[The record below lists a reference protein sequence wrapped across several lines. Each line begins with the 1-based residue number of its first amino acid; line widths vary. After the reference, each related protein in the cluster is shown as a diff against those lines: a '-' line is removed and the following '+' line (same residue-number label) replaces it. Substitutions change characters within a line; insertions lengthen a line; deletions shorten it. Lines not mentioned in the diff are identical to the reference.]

1 MRGRGQRDV
10 ARPIRGFTQPS
21 PDRLDAREVG
31 VPQCLEVGKVV
42 ITGAIAR
49 PGVDLL
55 AQVHEVDAWSSG
67 QIPRDELLRRVAG
80 VDGIVALLSER
91 IDEEVLAAAGPQLR
105 IVADVAVGYNNVDVE
120 ACAARGVV
128 VTNTPGVLTEATA
141 DLTMALVL
149 AATRRLSEG
158 DRLIRSGEPWE
169 FGMFLLLG
177 SSIQGRQLGI
187 VGMGGIG
194 TAVAR
199 RAKAFGMTIAYCN
212 RRQADPTVTAQL
224 DAIRMDLPTLL
235 ATSDVVSLHCPY
247 SPATH
252 HLIGAEQ
259 LAAMKPTAFLINTS
273 RGPVV
278 EEDALVSAL
287 RDGQIAGAGLDVYEH
302 EPKVHPGLLEH
313 PQVALAPHLGSAT
326 WEARTEMAELAA
338 HNVLAV
344 LRGEDPLTPVSPPP

>member
-1 MRGRGQRDV
+1 
-10 ARPIRGFTQPS
+10 
-21 PDRLDAREVG
+21 
-31 VPQCLEVGKVV
+31 V

-55 AQVHEVDAWSSG
+55 AQAHDVEVWTEG
-67 QIPRDELLRRVAG
+67 RMPRDELLRRVAG
-80 VDGIVALLSER
+80 ADAVVALLSER
-91 IDEEVLAAAGPQLR
+91 IDDEVLDAAGPGLR
-105 IVADVAVGYNNVDVE
+105 IVANVAVGYNNIDLE
-120 ACAARGVV
+120 ACAARDVV

-141 DLTMALVL
+141 DLTMALL
-149 AATRRLSEG
+149 LMATRRLSEG
-158 DRLIRSGEPWE
+158 ERLIRSGEPWE

-187 VGMGGIG
+187 VGLGGIG
-194 TAVAR
+194 AAVAR
-199 RAKAFGMTIAYCN
+199 RARAFGMTIAYSN
-212 RRQADPTVTAQL
+212 RRQVEPTIAAQL

-278 EEDALVSAL
+278 EEHALVDAL
-287 RDGQIAGAGLDVYEH
+287 REGTIAGAGLDVYEH
-302 EPKVHPGLLEH
+302 EPQVHPGLLEH
-313 PQVALAPHLGSAT
+313 PRVALAPHLGSAT
-326 WEARTEMAELAA
+326 WEARTAMAELAA

-344 LRGEDPLTPVSPPP
+344 LRREPPLTPVSTTP